1 MSLRKGFPSG
11 SAGKEST
18 RKVGEVGQEDP
29 LEKSMQP
36 TLVFFPGESHGQRS
50 QMGCNP

>member
-11 SAGKEST
+11 SAGKESM
-18 RKVGEVGQEDP
+18 RNVEVGQEDP

-50 QMGCNP
+50 QMGYNP